1 MIIPPK
7 ENISNDES
15 LTDFLVKDSGGRNT
29 CTPGAFDNISA
40 STVCN
45 TLTIPISL
53 ILALK

>member
-15 LTDFLVKDSGGRNT
+15 LAALLAKDSGGKNPVP
-29 CTPGAFDNISA
+29 CGIVSISDV
-40 STVCN
+40 SN
-45 TLTIPISL
+45 GLTMSILL